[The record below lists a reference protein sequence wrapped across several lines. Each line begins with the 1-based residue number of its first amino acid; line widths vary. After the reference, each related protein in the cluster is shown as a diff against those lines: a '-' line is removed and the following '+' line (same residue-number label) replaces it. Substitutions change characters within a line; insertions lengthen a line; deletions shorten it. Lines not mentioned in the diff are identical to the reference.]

1 MLNMCSRPTV
11 QVKRKEKKESKFPVG
26 ILWLNLIDT
35 KKKKETFIPCPTVHH
50 SKTQG
55 KEGLTLGFL
64 M

>member
-1 MLNMCSRPTV
+1 MLNKVCV
-11 QVKRKEKKESKFPVG
+11 LDIKEVKCKEKKESKFPVG
-26 ILWLNLIDT
+26 ILWHNLIDT
-35 KKKKETFIPCPTVHH
+35 KKKETLIPCPTVHH